1 MNARLIAASSLALI
15 VSVAGCHS
23 STRTEKVDETHTS
36 SATVRREADTVND
49 RIAAVQGAKSPV
61 DEAEAL
67 RQLRKYETDHGLT
80 YTVRTFRT
88 FDGTEVP
95 GSSLAS
101 QPVRAQVTIYRGREV
116 LQSFNFIPRDNRN
129 LAILGE

>member
-1 MNARLIAASSLALI
+1 MI
-15 VSVAGCHS
+15 VRCIVAGSFVTLSCIVGCHS
-23 STRTEKVDETHTS
+23 STRTETVDETHTS
-36 SATVRREADTVND
+36 SATVRHDADTVND

-67 RQLRKYETDHGLT
+67 RKLRKYETDHGLT

-95 GSSLAS
+95 SSSLS
-101 QPVRAQVTIYRGREV
+101 TQPVRAQVTIFRGREV
-116 LQSFNFIPRDNRN
+116 LQTFNFVPRDNRN

>member
-1 MNARLIAASSLALI
+1 
-15 VSVAGCHS
+15 
-23 STRTEKVDETHTS
+23 
-36 SATVRREADTVND
+36 
-49 RIAAVQGAKSPV
+49 VQGAKSPV